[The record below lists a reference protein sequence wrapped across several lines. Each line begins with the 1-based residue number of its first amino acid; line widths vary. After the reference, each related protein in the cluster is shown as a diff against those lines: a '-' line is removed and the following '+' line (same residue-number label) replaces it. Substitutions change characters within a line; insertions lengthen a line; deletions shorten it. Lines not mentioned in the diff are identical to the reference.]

1 MALVRAGGPGDAD
14 VPVDVV
20 PLDAGFSEPE
30 FLAEG
35 IHPGHALLEV
45 AAGPDVSEEGHAVR
59 LRFIRTSR
67 NTKMSPVRGAEQS
80 GVSAAEPAAG
90 GWSEARSTSGDEGS
104 AGPERPSYAGE
115 AVEGLEALVGRLSV
129 RPSWR
134 AVLAQEP
141 PPRPVF
147 LRNGHGRSHL
157 FLPSSPHVLG
167 ERWTAALEPLDS
179 RAEEEKEQGTINDR

>member
-1 MALVRAGGPGDAD
+1 MTVGPRVDGPRQGAQAATKE
-14 VPVDVV
+14 VPD
-20 PLDAGFSEPE
+20 P
-30 FLAEG
+30 
-35 IHPGHALLEV
+35 
-45 AAGPDVSEEGHAVR
+45 
-59 LRFIRTSR
+59 
-67 NTKMSPVRGAEQS
+67 K
-80 GVSAAEPAAG
+80 
-90 GWSEARSTSGDEGS
+90 
-104 AGPERPSYAGE
+104 RPSYAGE